1 MTKLLEKGIDAVRS
15 LPPERQ
21 DVAGELLL
29 ALAHQ
34 HSDAYSFSPEQIEDI
49 KLAVAE
55 ADRGEFASDSE
66 MAALWRKCGL

>member
-1 MTKLLEKGIDAVRS
+1 
-15 LPPERQ
+15 
-21 DVAGELLL
+21 LLL

-55 ADRGEFASDSE
+55 ADRGEFAGDSE